1 MKTLNRISALAASL
15 LFTAGAG
22 VAETYNWKLQTF
34 WGGGSIPQ
42 AVIEEFAEDLRVATN
57 GEMNITV
64 LPNKAIVPHNQSLQA
79 VGGGILEMHKNT
91 PCYSAGIDAAFGM
104 LCEVNAA
111 YANSYQFLTWYYKAG
126 GLELAR
132 ELYAKHNLYFV
143 GPVPWGTESIPS
155 QHPITSVAEFEGVK
169 IRMPEGPSSD
179 LFRSIGA
186 APVTVPGSEVYTS
199 LEKGVITATDW
210 GTLSINDTT
219 GLHDVAPYAIYPG
232 IHSVPVGDVS
242 VNLDK
247 WNALPDH
254 LKEAIELGVRKLG
267 VDMVQTFEALD
278 AEVAAQAQE
287 KGITLID
294 WSAEERSKLRAAAVD
309 IWAKTGAGSEM
320 ATRIYDSHMAWLR
333 ALGNIE

>member
-1 MKTLNRISALAASL
+1 MKTLKKVAIVVSSVILNTSALSAAN
-15 LFTAGAG
+15 
-22 VAETYNWKLQTF
+22 YDWKLQTF
-34 WGGGSIPQ
+34 WGGSSIPQ
-42 AVIEEFAEDLRVATN
+42 TVIEEFASDLKMATN
-57 GEMNITV
+57 GELNITV

-79 VGGGILEMHKNT
+79 VGSGILEMHKNT
-91 PCYSAGIDAAFGM
+91 PCYSAGIDSAFGM

-155 QHPITSVAEFEGVK
+155 QNPISSVSEFKGVK

-179 LFRSIGA
+179 LFRAIGA

-199 LEKGVITATDW
+199 LEKGVISATDW
-210 GTLSINDTT
+210 GTLSINDAT
-219 GLHDVAPYAIYPG
+219 GLHDVASYAIYPG

-267 VDMVQTFEALD
+267 MDMVQTFEALD
-278 AEVAAQAQE
+278 AEVAAQAEE
-287 KGITLID
+287 KGITLVN
-294 WSAEERSKLRAAAVD
+294 WSDEERAKLRAAAVD

-320 ATRIYDSHMAWLR
+320 ATRIYESHMAWLR